1 MPATG
6 AAPDLATAPAAPGVL
21 ARPETRPET
30 RPEARPET
38 PDARWERL
46 LDGLAQV
53 RARYRSETAAALAGL
68 DTRLARLDA
77 LREEL
82 AAGAPGGL
90 PDGSGGGPG
99 GPGGLA
105 RPSGS

>member
-21 ARPETRPET
+21 DRPDT

-90 PDGSGGGPG
+90 RNGSEGGPG
-99 GPGGLA
+99 GPGG
-105 RPSGS
+105 G